1 MSASCTCR
9 PERPIQ
15 EDDIITRVRYDKHV
29 AGQATVWVYY
39 RSHLYND
46 EKEYNCVK
54 MFYWGSRAEEYRKY
68 VEPIV
73 RAAPDKG
80 GRYFTEW
87 FLKASTKRKADPCKK
102 ENTDESEDEQLSF
115 I

>member
-15 EDDIITRVRYDKHV
+15 EDDIITRVRYEKHGV
-29 AGQATVWVYY
+29 GQAVVWVYY

-46 EKEYNCVK
+46 AREYNCVK
-54 MFYWGSRAEEYRKY
+54 MFYWGSRSEDYRKY

-73 RAAPDKG
+73 RSAPDKG
-80 GRYFTEW
+80 GRYYAEW
-87 FLKASTKRKADPCKK
+87 FLKPSAKTKPEPRKEERA
-102 ENTDESEDEQLSF
+102 EEYEEGQLSF
-115 I
+115 F